1 MSHLKNP
8 SWVSEKMPEMIV
20 KIVGSKYVRYRVD
33 NSKCCPVVGQENTIS
48 HLIEMMRRI
57 PNINSFRGSLLRRD
71 RTLCDLLSVSEFLSV
86 CESHGVSIP
95 PSSLI
100 PLLEDD
106 VFAHQ
111 GKIRWRKI
119 FDLLHSTE
127 QSLPQE
133 NEATKDLPSYS
144 KDLEIQVSPQQSSL
158 TSECFPVASATV
170 PLQGSRPMSEPALHL
185 FEERSCWEP
194 VAWIDRFKKL
204 ENVLWLCQIKDT
216 GLVEKERAR
225 QILHRYN
232 VLYGLSLS
240 EEKMAEA
247 LEKFG
252 VKDHMTL
259 GPALL
264 FLKDL

>member
-20 KIVGSKYVRYRVD
+20 KIVGSKYVRYLAD
-33 NSKCCPVVGQENTIS
+33 NSKCCPVVGQENVIS
-48 HLIEMMRRI
+48 HLIEMMCRI

-119 FDLLHSTE
+119 LDLL
-127 QSLPQE
+127 QSQYLPQE
-133 NEATKDLPSYS
+133 NEATEDLPVYS
-144 KDLEIQVSPQQSSL
+144 KDPEIQVSPQDSSL
-158 TSECFPVASATV
+158 TSECSRAANAMA
-170 PLQGSRPMSEPALHL
+170 PLQGSRPVSEPALHL

-194 VAWIDRFKKL
+194 GAWIDRFKKL

-216 GLVEKERAR
+216 GLVEKKRAR

-252 VKDHMTL
+252 VEDHVTL